1 MARKSFNWSL
11 LDRDRLYSMLY
22 KAGKHLIG
30 KKLPVD
36 DLHRLLSKHIKS
48 HLPVKVRQVKGIVA
62 QEGLIY
68 MGGTYYSEYDENNQ
82 RQVEIVFSYNM
93 FDTHLTVTRYRWQR
107 VCLLF
112 ADTILHEII
121 HMRQYR
127 ARGFKT
133 LPGYESTAHFAKQR
147 RDQEYYGD
155 RDEMG
160 AFSFNIAC
168 ELIDR
173 FGFDLDTIS
182 EYINSN
188 KAKNH
193 KRTSYYRYLK
203 AFEFDHNHKI
213 MKKIK
218 RKVLSQLSYAHV
230 GKPFRTP
237 DHLTY

>member
-11 LDRDRLYSMLY
+11 LDRNSLYSMLY

-30 KKLPVD
+30 KKLLVD
-36 DLHRLLSKHIKS
+36 DVHSLLSKHIKS
-48 HLPVKVRQVKGIVA
+48 HLPVKVKQVKGVVA
-62 QEGLIY
+62 QEGLMY

-82 RQVEIVFSYNM
+82 RQVEVVFSYNM
-93 FDTHLTVTRYRWQR
+93 FDEHLTVTRYRWQR
-107 VCLLF
+107 MCILF

-188 KAKNH
+188 QAKNH

-218 RKVLSQLSYAHV
+218 RKILSQLPYAHA

>member
-11 LDRDRLYSMLY
+11 LDRDSLYSMLY
-22 KAGKHLIG
+22 KAGKYLVG

-173 FGFDLDTIS
+173 FGFDSDTIS

-188 KAKNH
+188 KAKHH

-218 RKVLSQLSYAHV
+218 RKVLSQLSYAHA